1 MKALLSVYN
10 KDNIEHIGTS
20 LSEAGYEIISTGGT
34 YKSLKRAGISVR
46 QVSELTGF
54 PEILDGR
61 VKTLHPKVHGGI
73 LGRRDILEHQE
84 EMESNDISAIDI
96 VVVNLYPFVDTVQK
110 DEVSLTE
117 ALENIDIGGPTMIR
131 SAAKN
136 FPHVLVVVDPLDYE
150 WIAEKIASG
159 EKVSEV
165 ERKKL
170 AQKAFQHVADYD
182 TAISTW
188 LNEAPLKSA
197 ELSIGLDKVD
207 TLRYGENPHQEAV
220 VYRNTL
226 GTGGIVEAAQLHGL
240 PMSYTNYLDA
250 DAAWTTATSFDQNAC
265 VVVKH
270 TNPCGIALNNE
281 QSLAYESAFQG
292 DSISAYGGIVGFN
305 NVVTKKTAETM
316 RGVLFDIIVAPGYE
330 SDALEILKK
339 RKRTRL
345 LQVNPASGS
354 LSNLKALTISG
365 GMLVQTADDIK
376 EDPNDWK
383 VVTDRL
389 PTEREHAD
397 LEFAWNCL
405 RHIKSNT
412 IVLAKDNTLVGMG
425 AGQPNRVV
433 SVHLALRIAGDKS
446 IGASLASDAFM
457 PFADNVELAAEGGVT
472 AIIQPGG
479 SIRDE
484 EVIKAANEHSIAMM
498 FTGIRHFN
506 H

>member
-1 MKALLSVYN
+1 M
-10 KDNIEHIGTS
+10 T
-20 LSEAGYEIISTGGT
+20 
-34 YKSLKRAGISVR
+34 
-46 QVSELTGF
+46 
-54 PEILDGR
+54 PE
-61 VKTLHPKVHGGI
+61 
-73 LGRRDILEHQE
+73 
-84 EMESNDISAIDI
+84 
-96 VVVNLYPFVDTVQK
+96 
-110 DEVSLTE
+110 
-117 ALENIDIGGPTMIR
+117 
-131 SAAKN
+131 
-136 FPHVLVVVDPLDYE
+136 
-150 WIAEKIASG
+150 
-159 EKVSEV
+159 
-165 ERKKL
+165 
-170 AQKAFQHVADYD
+170 
-182 TAISTW
+182 
-188 LNEAPLKSA
+188 
-197 ELSIGLDKVD
+197 
-207 TLRYGENPHQEAV
+207 
-220 VYRNTL
+220 
-226 GTGGIVEAAQLHGL
+226 
-240 PMSYTNYLDA
+240 
-250 DAAWTTATSFDQNAC
+250 
-265 VVVKH
+265 
-270 TNPCGIALNNE
+270 
-281 QSLAYESAFQG
+281 
-292 DSISAYGGIVGFN
+292 
-305 NVVTKKTAETM
+305 
-316 RGVLFDIIVAPGYE
+316 
-330 SDALEILKK
+330 ALEILKK

-446 IGASLASDAFM
+446 NGASLASDAFM
-457 PFADNVELAAEGGVT
+457 PFADNVELAAAGGVT

>member
-170 AQKAFQHVADYD
+170 AQKAFQHVAVYD

-383 VVTDRL
+383 VVTERL
-389 PTEREHAD
+389 PTAREYAD

>member
-165 ERKKL
+165 ERKKI
-170 AQKAFQHVADYD
+170 AQKAFQHVADYA

-292 DSISAYGGIVGFN
+292 DSISAYGGIVGYN

>member
-170 AQKAFQHVADYD
+170 AQKAFQHVAVYD

-292 DSISAYGGIVGFN
+292 DSISA
-305 NVVTKKTAETM
+305 
-316 RGVLFDIIVAPGYE
+316 L
-330 SDALEILKK
+330 
-339 RKRTRL
+339 
-345 LQVNPASGS
+345 S
-354 LSNLKALTISG
+354 LI
-365 GMLVQTADDIK
+365 
-376 EDPNDWK
+376 
-383 VVTDRL
+383 
-389 PTEREHAD
+389 
-397 LEFAWNCL
+397 
-405 RHIKSNT
+405 HI
-412 IVLAKDNTLVGMG
+412 
-425 AGQPNRVV
+425 
-433 SVHLALRIAGDKS
+433 
-446 IGASLASDAFM
+446 
-457 PFADNVELAAEGGVT
+457 
-472 AIIQPGG
+472 
-479 SIRDE
+479 
-484 EVIKAANEHSIAMM
+484 
-498 FTGIRHFN
+498 
-506 H
+506 